1 VALFG
6 VDFLLKSLTGRGG
19 GTDRTLGSCPVSS
32 GRGACE
38 LSERT
43 LAVRPVSVEQQVEI
57 GRWDM
62 LGPDAQG
69 LCPVGYDVW

>member
-6 VDFLLKSLTGRGG
+6 VNFLSKSLTGRGG
-19 GTDRTLGSCPVSS
+19 GTDRTLGSHPVSS
-32 GRGACE
+32 GRGARE

-43 LAVRPVSVEQQVEI
+43 LAVRSVCAEQQAET
-57 GRWDM
+57 GRWDV

-69 LCPVGYDVW
+69 LRPVGYDVW